1 MIKKKQEKLGDSR
14 LFTQKSPTKKLRFS
28 GPMFSVEEELLA
40 EEYAEKAAK
49 KMNEAL
55 SKMNETPSH
64 EEE

>member
-1 MIKKKQEKLGDSR
+1 MKKKKQEKLGDSR
-14 LFTQKSPTKKLRFS
+14 LFTQKSPTKTLRFS

-40 EEYAEKAAK
+40 EEYAEKSAK

-55 SKMNETPSH
+55 SH